1 MKKLLLVIVT
11 IFLFLCRAGGSD
23 PRPGNSAVFQLG
35 SDRYILNGAEYTMDA
50 IAFIEKNRVFV
61 PVRYLA
67 LACGLNNDEVS
78 WNNNTG
84 KVTLT
89 QNGRSLTLQVGNRLL
104 DVGGMLLETDA
115 VPEVIGGRICLPAR
129 QVAEFFGYSVKWEA
143 TAAVLLIFPSGGISP
158 EPLQKFDL
166 VLVNKVHPLPKGY
179 HPGPLAVMD
188 DRQIS
193 QQIQGPLQTLLAE
206 ARDMGFLLS
215 VNYGYRSAKEQ
226 DLLYRNRIKLYGRR
240 YASTTVALPDYSEH
254 QTGLAVDLKGSAAAF
269 RWLEQ
274 NCWRYGFILR
284 YPAGKQA
291 VTGYVHEPW
300 HYRYV
305 GIAAATFMHDK
316 NISTLEEYTSYIML
330 H

>member
-1 MKKLLLVIVT
+1 MKKLFLVIVT
-11 IFLFLCRAGGSD
+11 IFLFLYPAGGSD

-35 SDRYILNGAEYTMDA
+35 SDRYILNGAEYTMDS
-50 IAFIEKNRVFV
+50 IAFMEKNRVFV
-61 PVRYLA
+61 PVRYLV

-78 WNNNTG
+78 WDNN

-89 QNGRSLTLQVGNRLL
+89 QNGRSMTLQLGNRLL

-115 VPEVIGGRICLPAR
+115 VPEVIGGRVCLPAR

-143 TAAVLLIFPSGGISP
+143 TAAALLIFPPGGISP
-158 EPLQKFDL
+158 EPPQKFDL

-179 HPGPLAVMD
+179 HPGPLAVIGD
-188 DRQIS
+188 QQIS
-193 QQIQGPLQTLLAE
+193 QQIQEPLQTLLAE
-206 ARDMGFLLS
+206 ARDMGFLLF
-215 VNYGYRSAKEQ
+215 VNYGYRSTKEQ
-226 DLLYRNRIKLYGRR
+226 DLLYRSRVKLYGRR

-254 QTGLAVDLKGSAAAF
+254 QTGLAVDLKGSAAAY
-269 RWLEQ
+269 RWLWQ

-316 NISTLEEYTSYIML
+316 NIPTLEEYTSYIML